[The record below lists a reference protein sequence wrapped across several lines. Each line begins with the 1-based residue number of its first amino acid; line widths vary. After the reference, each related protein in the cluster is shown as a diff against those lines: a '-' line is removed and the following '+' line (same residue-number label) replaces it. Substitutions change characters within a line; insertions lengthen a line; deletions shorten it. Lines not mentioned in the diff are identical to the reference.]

1 MPAHSNPGPPPQC
14 GYAHDSGKAEPPS
27 LKRALTVDA
36 SAEITA
42 LVRSV
47 LERQGWDVVNVP
59 TNIAA
64 LTEMERQPFGVI
76 ITSEKTSAKEDVEL
90 LRKIRSIHPHT
101 RVIILANE
109 GAQAD
114 LVAAM
119 REHAFS
125 YFRPPFSP
133 DELEAILQTAMDSPC
148 WDDGI
153 EVISAIP
160 KWLRLFARRDIETA
174 DRLVHFLS
182 EMDSDLPV
190 DERRAVGTAFREML
204 MNAIEHGGRFDPKEY
219 VEISYL
225 RSRRAVACRIKDP
238 GAGFSMD
245 EIPHAAVANPFD
257 SPLQHLTH
265 RDAEGLRSGGYGLLL
280 ARELVDE
287 LIFAEKGNEVLLI
300 KYLDSA
306 RPAKGSPA

>member
-1 MPAHSNPGPPPQC
+1 MHTGCKKLQPASP
-14 GYAHDSGKAEPPS
+14 
-27 LKRALTVDA
+27 KRALTVDA
-36 SAEITA
+36 SSEITS

-47 LERQGWDVVNVP
+47 LDHYGWDIVNVP
-59 TNIAA
+59 TNVAA
-64 LTEMERQPFGVI
+64 LATVERQPFGVI

-90 LRKIRSIHPHT
+90 LRNIRSVHPHT
-101 RVIILANE
+101 RVIILASE

-125 YFRPPFSP
+125 YFTPPFSP
-133 DELEAILQTAMDSPC
+133 DELEAILQSAMDSPC

-153 EVISAIP
+153 EVISANQ
-160 KWLRLFARRDIETA
+160 KWVRLFARCDIETA

-182 EMDSDLPV
+182 EMGSDLPE
-190 DERRAVGTAFREML
+190 DERRAVGMAFREML
-204 MNAIEHGGRFDPKEY
+204 LNAIEHGGRFDPKEY

-238 GAGFSMD
+238 GVGFSMD
-245 EIPHAAVANPFD
+245 EIPHAAVANPFE

-287 LIFAEKGNEVLLI
+287 LIFGEKGNEVLLI

-306 RPAKGSPA
+306 RPGHGSSA